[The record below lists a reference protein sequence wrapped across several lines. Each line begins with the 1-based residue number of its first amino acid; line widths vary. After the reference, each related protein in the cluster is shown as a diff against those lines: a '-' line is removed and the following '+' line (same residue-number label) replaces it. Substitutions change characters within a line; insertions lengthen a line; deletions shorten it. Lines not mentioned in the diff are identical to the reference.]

1 PLVEKFCGQQPVIVA
16 GSTWLE
22 DEEEIDHF
30 ANTNP
35 NTRFIVAPHEIDEE
49 RLREIEGLFET
60 SIRYSE
66 LSTGDGR
73 ENTPNVLII
82 DNIGLLSRLYHY
94 ATIAYVG
101 GGFGDDGVHNVLEAA
116 VYGKPVVF
124 GPVYDRYIEAV
135 ELVGSGGGFSIENA
149 LEAEELFKQ
158 LIDNK
163 EEYHQACEASREY
176 VYSRKGATEKILRVI
191 QEKRLLTN

>member
-1 PLVEKFCGQQPVIVA
+1 LRTTTSYRCR
-16 GSTWLE
+16 STWLE

-35 NTRFIVAPHEIDEE
+35 NIGSSLRLMKLMRKIARNRRIVRDVYTVFGI
-49 RLREIEGLFET
+49 T
-60 SIRYSE
+60 
-66 LSTGDGR
+66 TGDGR

-116 VYGKPVVF
+116 VYGKPVVSDLY
-124 GPVYDRYIEAV
+124 YDRYIEAV
-135 ELVGSGGGFSIENA
+135 ELVGSGVDSQLKMHWKRKNFS
-149 LEAEELFKQ
+149 
-158 LIDNK
+158 
-163 EEYHQACEASREY
+163 S
-176 VYSRKGATEKILRVI
+176 
-191 QEKRLLTN
+191 TNR

>member
-1 PLVEKFCGQQPVIVA
+1 MPVP
-16 GSTWLE
+16 SL
-22 DEEEIDHF
+22 
-30 ANTNP
+30 
-35 NTRFIVAPHEIDEE
+35 
-49 RLREIEGLFET
+49 LRRTDFQIEPGPGVGPPAF
-60 SIRYSE
+60 
-66 LSTGDGR
+66 
-73 ENTPNVLII
+73 
-82 DNIGLLSRLYHY
+82 
-94 ATIAYVG
+94 G

-176 VYSRKGATEKILRVI
+176 VYSRKGATEKILRII